1 MKQKSIDLIHV
12 LLESQPCTSS
22 YLAENL
28 GVSVRSVKNYVKSI
42 NEMTENTISSSHNGY
57 QINPEKAKHLLN
69 ISDTSIPQTSN
80 ERVIY
85 ILNQLLKHNNNSPI
99 NVFDLCDNLYIS
111 FSTLKNEL
119 QKIKRKISKYDLVLN
134 AHENE
139 ISLVGLEKNK
149 RKLLSSILYTESNVN
164 FVNLESIQKSFVDID
179 INYIKNIVLEVF
191 GQYHYYINDYSLIN
205 LVLHLTIAVDRLRN
219 KNISVHEYSHKSLSD
234 FEDCKIAQI
243 IAKDF
248 EEKFDIKFNDTEI
261 YEMALL
267 IISRATTID
276 YKSINLN
283 NLDKFIG
290 KDCLE
295 LVNELIQAI
304 SSYYYIDLNEEDF
317 MIRFA
322 LHIRNLLYR
331 ANNNHLS
338 KNPLTSG
345 IKTSCPLIYD
355 ISVSLAGIIK
365 DKMNI
370 SINDDEIA
378 YIAFHLGSTI
388 EAQKDLTTKITG
400 VLYCPNYYDMNA
412 KLVNKINEHC
422 LNDLLIT
429 NVLTSENDFKK
440 IKETDLIIAT
450 IPLSNIY
457 STPIIQIDPFLSQKN
472 LNNLKEKI
480 HTIQEEK
487 KKKEFKQYLQ
497 ELITPELFEINKKI
511 DNQKDCIHHMT
522 KKMEKLGYVTK
533 HFKNEVIE
541 RENMSSTAFGSFA
554 IPHSMK
560 LNSIK
565 TGMNILINENGID
578 WNGKKVYL
586 ILMMSFNNTERYI
599 FNEIFEPLTM
609 ILNSTENV
617 KKIIESK
624 DYQTFIDQIVS
635 LYNQ

>member
-1 MKQKSIDLIHV
+1 MKKKSIDLIHL

-28 GVSVRSVKNYVKSI
+28 EVSVRSIKNYVKSI
-42 NEMTENTISSSHNGY
+42 NDISESTILSSHRGY
-57 QINPEKAKHLLN
+57 TINPEKAKQLIHSS
-69 ISDTSIPQTSN
+69 ITSIPQSSN

-85 ILNQLLKHNNNSPI
+85 ILNQLLKHNNNTPI
-99 NVFDLCDNLYIS
+99 NVFDLCDTLYIS
-111 FSTLKNEL
+111 FSTLKNDL
-119 QKIKRKISKYDLVLN
+119 NKIKRKISKYDLYLFS
-134 AHENE
+134 HENE
-139 ISLVGLEKNK
+139 ISLQGLEKNK

-179 INYIKNIVLEVF
+179 IDYIKNTVLEVF
-191 GQYHYYINDYSLIN
+191 SQYHYYINDYSLIN
-205 LVLHLTIAVDRLRN
+205 LVLHLTIAIDRLQN
-219 KNISVHEYSHKSLSD
+219 KNVSTHEYNHDTLSD
-234 FEDCKIAQI
+234 LEDGKIAQI
-243 IAKDF
+243 IAKNF
-248 EEKFDIKFNDTEI
+248 EQKFNIKFNETEI
-261 YEMALL
+261 YELTLL

-276 YKSINLN
+276 YKSINLK

-290 KDCLE
+290 KDCLD
-295 LVNELIQAI
+295 LVNELIKTVSA
-304 SSYYYIDLNEEDF
+304 YYYIDLNEEDF

-338 KNPLTSG
+338 KNPLTNG

-365 DKMNI
+365 ERMNI

-400 VLYCPNYYDMNA
+400 VLYCPNYYDMNT
-412 KLVNKINEHC
+412 KLINKINEHC

-429 NVLTSENDFKK
+429 NILTSEDDFKK
-440 IKETDLIIAT
+440 IKEEDLIIAT
-450 IPLSNIY
+450 IPLSNVY
-457 STPIIQIDPFLSQKN
+457 NAPIIQIDPFLSQNN
-472 LNNLKEKI
+472 LKNLKEKI
-480 HTIQEEK
+480 YAIQDLK
-487 KKKEFKQYLQ
+487 KKNEFKQYLQ

-511 DNQKDCIHHMT
+511 STQKECINYMT

-533 HFKNEVIE
+533 NFKNEVLE
-541 RENMSSTAFGSFA
+541 RENMSTTAFGLFA

-560 LNSIK
+560 LDSIK
-565 TGMNILINENGID
+565 TGMNILISENGIEWD
-578 WNGKKVYL
+578 NKKVYL
-586 ILMMSFNNTERYI
+586 ILMMSFNNNERYI

-609 ILNSTENV
+609 ILSSNENI

-624 DYQTFIDQIVS
+624 DYKTFINLIVS
-635 LYNQ
+635 FYN